1 MAGTHN
7 AVLLVVLDGWGY
19 SEDTRCNAIHAA
31 RTPEW
36 DRLWSECPH
45 TLIRCSGTDVG
56 LPDNQMG
63 NSEVGHMHIGAGRLI
78 NQELTRVSKTIEDGT
93 FFDNP
98 ALTTAC
104 RNAAR
109 AGRAVHV
116 LGLVSPG
123 GVHSHERHIHALIV
137 LAARAGAPRIFAHA
151 FLDGR
156 DTPPSSAAA
165 SLEALAACCA
175 ATKGARI
182 GTVIGRYYAMDR
194 NKNWERTKRAYD
206 AIVEARGEHRSA
218 SAAAALEAAYARGET
233 DEFVKATVIDVPNDP
248 YPGLQDGDVVL
259 FANFRADRAR
269 QLTSSLAHDDFKGFA
284 RHRRVSLGGC
294 VSMTD
299 YGKQFAVPIAFPP
312 VSLKNTY
319 GELIAARGLK
329 QLRIAETEKYA
340 HVTFF
345 FNGGME
351 QPYPGEDR
359 ILVPSPAVATYDL
372 KPEMSAVE
380 VTDRL
385 IAAIESH
392 RYATIICNYANA
404 DMVGHSGDF
413 DATVRCIEVL
423 DTCLGRLADACAQ
436 AGMDMIITSD
446 HGNAEKMCETGPDG
460 DSEPHTAHTSNLVP
474 FIHVGRPAEIVGS
487 GSLIDVAPTML
498 YLLGLP
504 IPREMTGRPLVR
516 LRASQDSSAS
526 RRAAGEA

>member
-1 MAGTHN
+1 MN
-7 AVLLVVLDGWGY
+7 L
-19 SEDTRCNAIHAA
+19 
-31 RTPEW
+31 
-36 DRLWSECPH
+36 
-45 TLIRCSGTDVG
+45 
-56 LPDNQMG
+56 
-63 NSEVGHMHIGAGRLI
+63 GAGRVVY
-78 NQELTRVSKTIEDGT
+78 QEITRIDKSIREGRFFEIGAFRALCERVRKDGKR
-93 FFDNP
+93 
-98 ALTTAC
+98 L
-104 RNAAR
+104 
-109 AGRAVHV
+109 HL
-116 LGLVSPG
+116 LGLVSDG
-123 GVHSHERHIHALIV
+123 GVHSSDHHLRSLIE
-137 LAARAGAPRIFAHA
+137 LARRAGLARDAVVVHA
-151 FLDGR
+151 ILDGR
-156 DTPPSSAAA
+156 DTPPRSGAGYV
-165 SLEALAACCA
+165 EALEQDLSHA
-175 ATKGARI
+175 GVGRI
-182 GTVIGRYYAMDR
+182 GTVVGRYWAMDR
-194 NKNWERTKRAYD
+194 DKRWERVQRAYNLLT
-206 AIVEARGEHRSA
+206 AGVGTRHTS
-218 SAAAALEAAYARGET
+218 ALEAVHASYAADKG
-233 DEFVKATVIDVPNDP
+233 DEFVEPRVIGDPAAATMQD
-248 YPGLQDGDVVL
+248 QDGVL
-259 FANFRADRAR
+259 CFNFRADRMREIVSA
-269 QLTSSLAHDDFKGFA
+269 LGLADFTGFERKLRPA
-284 RHRRVSLGGC
+284 LEIVT
-294 VSMTD
+294 MTQYRAD
-299 YGKQFAVPIAFPP
+299 LPFAVAYPP
-312 VSLKNTY
+312 VELRGTF
-319 GELIAARGLK
+319 GEVLAAHRLR
-329 QLRIAETEKYA
+329 QERIAETEKYA

-345 FNGGME
+345 FSGGRE
-351 QPYPGEDR
+351 AEVQGESR
-359 ILVPSPAVATYDL
+359 TLVPSPKVATYDL